1 MRFRLSW
8 VSVGVGLLV
17 AALFLIPTASRVDV
31 QEVALA
37 NGTVEKQ
44 LVTKYISLGSVLIG
58 HFFRGTSRLDRVSIA
73 LGVMIAAA
81 CALLVEL
88 GVRGLRRLPATAR
101 GLPDGRGRR

>member
-8 VSVGVGLLV
+8 VSVAVGLLV
-17 AALFLIPTASRVDV
+17 AALFLVPTGSRFDV

-44 LVTKYISLGSVLIG
+44 LVTNYISLGSVLIG

-73 LGVMIAAA
+73 LGFMIAAA

-88 GVRGLRRLPATAR
+88 GVRGLRRLLATAR
-101 GLPDGRGRR
+101 GLPDGRGGR